1 MLNLML
7 LRHAKS
13 SWAEAG
19 REDSDRPLNG
29 RGKRAAVA
37 VGRYMASN
45 DLVPQLVLCSPARRA
60 KETWGLLAGELTTF
74 PAILIVAEIY
84 NFGDGTALMECLRRK
99 AGAVQSLSLVGH
111 NPSIGR
117 LAQIL
122 AGKGNAKLRE
132 RLEKKYPTAALAVI
146 GFDLDNWGSLAAG
159 SGTLLRFVRP
169 RDIID
174 DNDAPHAHSS

>member
-13 SWAEAG
+13 SWADAG
-19 REDSDRPLNG
+19 QADSDRPLNNRG
-29 RGKRAAVA
+29 RHAATA

-45 DLVPQLVLCSPARRA
+45 DLVPQLVLCSPAKRA

-74 PAILIVAEIY
+74 PAILILAEIY
-84 NFGDGTALMECLRRK
+84 NFGDGTALMECLRHK
-99 AGAVQSLSLVGH
+99 AGAGQSVLLVGH

-117 LAQIL
+117 LAHNLI
-122 AGKGNAKLRE
+122 GKGSDKLRE

-146 GFDLDNWGSLAAG
+146 SFDLDNWESLAAG
-159 SGTLLRFVRP
+159 SGTLLRFVTP
-169 RDIID
+169 KDIIEDTD
-174 DNDAPHAHSS
+174 D

>member
-13 SWAEAG
+13 SWADAG
-19 REDSDRPLNG
+19 QADPDRPLND

-45 DLVPQLVLCSPARRA
+45 ALVPQLVLCSPVRRA
-60 KETWGLLAGELTTF
+60 RETWDLVAGELTTI
-74 PAILIVAEIY
+74 PEILIAAEIY
-84 NFGDGTALMECLRRK
+84 DFGDGKALMECLRHK
-99 AGAVQSLSLVGH
+99 AGAAQSVLLVGH
-111 NPSIGR
+111 NPSIGG
-117 LAQIL
+117 LAQNLI
-122 AGKGNAKLRE
+122 GTGSGKLRE

-146 GFDLDNWGSLAAG
+146 SFDFDNWGSLATG

-169 RDIID
+169 ANIID
-174 DNDAPHAHSS
+174 DD

>member
-13 SWAEAG
+13 SQADAG
-19 REDSDRPLNG
+19 QADTDRSLNK

-45 DLVPQLVLCSPARRA
+45 DFMPQLVLCSPATRA
-60 KETWGLLAGELTTF
+60 KETWGLLAGELTTT
-74 PAILIVAEIY
+74 PAIQIVPEIY
-84 NFGDGTALMECLRRK
+84 DFGDGKSLLAYLRRK
-99 AGAVQSLSLVGH
+99 AGVEKSVLLVGH
-111 NPSIGR
+111 NPSIGN

-122 AGKGNAKLRE
+122 IGKGSTKLRE

-146 GFDLDNWGSLAAG
+146 SFDFDNWGALAAG
-159 SGTLLRFVRP
+159 TGKLLHFVTP
-169 RDIID
+169 EDI
-174 DNDAPHAHSS
+174 